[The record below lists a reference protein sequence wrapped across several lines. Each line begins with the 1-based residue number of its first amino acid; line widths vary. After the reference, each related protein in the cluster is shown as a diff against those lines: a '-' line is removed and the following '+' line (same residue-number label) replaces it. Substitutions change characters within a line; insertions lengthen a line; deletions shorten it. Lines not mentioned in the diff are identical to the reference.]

1 MKALRLALT
10 LWLATIPA
18 HSEDLVASIGKQRAA
33 SSPLQWEIREASHPR
48 LGLIRFAF
56 LKSPIATPVGNA
68 KVSSN
73 VYVSCEKGARKI
85 AIELANAT
93 SPDDPGG
100 LQPKTMPRLICN
112 TLAAPNDPKVVQ
124 DEVTARWEVS
134 PIGDVLARGLSPFA
148 LRDCVSIGIVQDVAL
163 PKGWA
168 RASAPVEFEI
178 APYNREL
185 DSIFAACGEV
195 TAYATAPPAT
205 PAAPVASAAPA
216 APAGPRPS
224 PKAADSTEVPWK
236 QARVTS
242 RGRTNVRAKPTLQ
255 SPVVIE
261 LDPGDIVLVQRT
273 GTEWWRAKSR
283 PNRPAFDGYIRQ
295 DRLVFK

>member
-1 MKALRLALT
+1 MHVPRFALFFLFLAG
-10 LWLATIPA
+10 IPA
-18 HSEDLVASIGKQRAA
+18 HSEDLVTSIGKQRAA

-93 SPDDPGG
+93 SADDPGG
-100 LQPKTMPRLICN
+100 LQPKTMPRLVCN

-124 DEVTARWEVS
+124 DDVTAHWEVS

-148 LRDCVSIGIVQDVAL
+148 LRECVSIRIVQEVVL

-168 RASAPVEFEI
+168 RPSAPVAFEI
-178 APYNREL
+178 APYDREL
-185 DSIFAACGEV
+185 DSIFATCGEI
-195 TAYATAPPAT
+195 TAYASTPPAASVAPVAPPAAAIAHPPLK
-205 PAAPVASAAPA
+205 PAESAEMA
-216 APAGPRPS
+216 
-224 PKAADSTEVPWK
+224 WK
-236 QARVTS
+236 QARTTS
-242 RGRTNVRAKPTLQ
+242 RGRTNVRA
-255 SPVVIE
+255 SPNLNSAVVIE
-261 LDPGDIVLVQRT
+261 LYPGDIVLVQRT
-273 GTEWWRAKSR
+273 GNEWWRVKSR
-283 PNRPAFDGYIRQ
+283 PGRPAFEGYIRQ
-295 DRLVFK
+295 DRLVFSRG